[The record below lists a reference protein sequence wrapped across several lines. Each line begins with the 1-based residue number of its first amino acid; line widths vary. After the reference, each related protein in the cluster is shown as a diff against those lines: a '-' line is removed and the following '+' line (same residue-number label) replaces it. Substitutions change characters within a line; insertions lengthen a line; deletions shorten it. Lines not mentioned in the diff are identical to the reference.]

1 MFTLGGTMNTIVT
14 SKQEILKQS
23 RYILQT
29 KGYRSI
35 SIRAIAQACHVSIE
49 SIYNYFDSKTDL
61 ISETIE
67 SVWLEIFHPSN
78 MESSPKDV
86 DAWIE
91 WVMQRLEE
99 SQTLYPDFFRLHAI
113 YFEKNEQKEGQKHMH
128 KIWDHIEESLISV
141 LMKDPKIRKDAFNA
155 SFTPK
160 AFAHTLFS
168 MLQNLALRGEYD
180 PKIVLEIVHRVLYD

>member
-1 MFTLGGTMNTIVT
+1 MNTIVT

-23 RYILQT
+23 RSILQT

-35 SIRAIAQACHVSIE
+35 SIRAIAQACHVSIG
-49 SIYNYFDSKTDL
+49 SIYNYFDSKTNL

-67 SVWLEIFHPSN
+67 SVWLEIFHPTN
-78 MESSPKDV
+78 MESSPEDV

-113 YFEKNEQKEGQKHMH
+113 CFEKNEQKEGQKHMH
-128 KIWDHIEESLISV
+128 KIWDHIEESLVSV
-141 LMKDPKIRKDAFNA
+141 LTKDPKIRKDAFNA

-168 MLQNLALRGEYD
+168 MLQSLALRGEYD

>member
-1 MFTLGGTMNTIVT
+1 MNTIVT

-23 RYILQT
+23 RSILQT

-35 SIRAIAQACHVSIE
+35 SIRAIAQACHVSIG
-49 SIYNYFDSKTDL
+49 SIYNYFKSKTDL

-78 MESSPKDV
+78 MESSPEDV

-99 SQTLYPDFFRLHAI
+99 SQTLYLDFFRLHAI
-113 YFEKNEQKEGQKHMH
+113 CFEKNEQKEGQKHMH

-168 MLQNLALRGEYD
+168 MLQSLALRGEYD
-180 PKIVLEIVHRVLYD
+180 PKIVLELVHRVLYD

>member
-1 MFTLGGTMNTIVT
+1 MNTIVT

-23 RYILQT
+23 RSILQT

-35 SIRAIAQACHVSIE
+35 SIRAIAQACHVSIG
-49 SIYNYFDSKTDL
+49 SIYNYFKSKTDL

-78 MESSPKDV
+78 MESSPEDV

-99 SQTLYPDFFRLHAI
+99 SQTLYLDFFSTTRDL
-113 YFEKNEQKEGQKHMH
+113 
-128 KIWDHIEESLISV
+128 L
-141 LMKDPKIRKDAFNA
+141 
-155 SFTPK
+155 
-160 AFAHTLFS
+160 
-168 MLQNLALRGEYD
+168 
-180 PKIVLEIVHRVLYD
+180 